1 MVGWASRPPEKFNA
15 RCPTAYTIV
24 GWASRPPEKF
34 NARCPTAYTNSRP
47 SRGGLITIIV
57 VVVGSLAGCFLA
69 DFLPAFLLPLP
80 LRNPVCSEL
89 LCHRR
94 RSHLRIFLPP
104 PVHCRGCTRLP
115 SSPA

>member
-1 MVGWASRPPEKFNA
+1 MPYALCPMPYALCPMPYALCQIVPHVTEKG
-15 RCPTAYTIV
+15 YTL
-24 GWASRPPEKF
+24 A
-34 NARCPTAYTNSRP
+34 SRP
-47 SRGGLITIIV
+47 SRGRLITIIV
-57 VVVGSLAGCFLA
+57 VVGILAGCFLA